1 MKKIYLACPYAHP
14 DESVRESRFNAVSK
28 KAAELMNRGHVVFS
42 PISHSVPIGRYLES
56 TGHEFWMAQDL
67 PLLAV
72 CDEMWVLALPGWTDS
87 KGIQVERDYA
97 EDHGIYVRI
106 IFE

>member
-14 DESVRESRFNAVSK
+14 DESVRESRFNTVSR

-42 PISHSVPIGRYLES
+42 PISHSVPIDRYLES
-56 TGHEFWMAQDL
+56 KGHEFWMAQDL

-72 CDEMWVLALPGWTDS
+72 CDEMWVLALPGWDQSTGVNTEWEYAKS
-87 KGIQVERDYA
+87 KGIP
-97 EDHGIYVRI
+97 VRI